1 MIRKGRFNKPQQK
14 TRSAT
19 ANPSR
24 SIGGFI
30 SIEIAGSMAHARALA
45 RAGIITAA
53 ECRKI
58 ENGLRAIEQEVE
70 SGEFKWDRTLE
81 DVHMEH

>member
-1 MIRKGRFNKPQQK
+1 MALSVLKSQGPWL
-14 TRSAT
+14 TPERS
-19 ANPSR
+19 
-24 SIGGFI
+24 
-30 SIEIAGSMAHARALA
+30 
-45 RAGIITAA
+45 GIITAA